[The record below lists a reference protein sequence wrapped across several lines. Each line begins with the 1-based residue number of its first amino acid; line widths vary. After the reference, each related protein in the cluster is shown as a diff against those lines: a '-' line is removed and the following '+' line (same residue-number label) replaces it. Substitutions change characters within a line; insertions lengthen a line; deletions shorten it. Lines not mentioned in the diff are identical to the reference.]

1 MRPAASCREL
11 DRTDASEARNVVA
24 RNVVASNIVAV
35 EFTDRDNHG
44 G

>member
-24 RNVVASNIVAV
+24 SNIVAV